1 MTIPRPLRKLL
12 AVCGS
17 LALGLLVAC
26 LLQPTWTQPAG
37 LPPPGAGVPV
47 GGMSVMPGMVT
58 PGTVADGSTDRSA
71 GSEESQE
78 ATVAIPAEGDG
89 AMSLLRSIIGSPAEA
104 PPATASVSADLR
116 RRLEDAARLGRA
128 AGTGD
133 ATAVHERD
141 RLATLEPDPRVRAT
155 LASGAIPPLGESVD
169 DAPILPV
176 AQAPAE
182 PMTLEGYWG
191 SRPNELCETSITV
204 GADGRAIVETRMT
217 EGSGGWHVRYG
228 GWAWRDV
235 DGNTVIDSRGQ
246 TVEYLDGRDGGW
258 SPDSILVHPGGTLDT
273 IDDRHQAGQGAT
285 AQSGAG

>member
-1 MTIPRPLRKLL
+1 MTNPRPLRSVFTVGGFLT
-12 AVCGS
+12 
-17 LALGLLVAC
+17 LGLLAAR
-26 LLQPTWTQPAG
+26 LLHATGTWPAASPPAG
-37 LPPPGAGVPV
+37 EGIPR
-47 GGMSVMPGMVT
+47 GGMSVMPAMA
-58 PGTVADGSTDRSA
+58 PGTVVDGSADHND
-71 GSEESQE
+71 GGEDPQE
-78 ATVAIPAEGDG
+78 AAAAISAEDG
-89 AMSLLRSIIGSPAEA
+89 GAVSLLRSIIGSPAEA

-116 RRLEDAARLGRA
+116 RRFEDAARLGRTA
-128 AGTGD
+128 AAGD

-141 RLATLEPDPRVRAT
+141 RLAALEPDPRVRAA
-155 LASGAIPPLGESVD
+155 LAGGVIPPLGESVD
-169 DAPILPV
+169 NAPILPV

-182 PMTLEGYWG
+182 PVTLEGYWG
-191 SRPNELCETSITV
+191 SRPDELCETSITV
-204 GADGRAIVETRMT
+204 GADGRAMVETRMT

-246 TVEYLDGRDGGW
+246 PVEYLDGHGGGW